1 MRKKL
6 SQEVKSCKIKC
17 HDKSKK
23 VVLERKKCESCK
35 IIVATTNG
43 ISFQWFFSFKIYDE
57 LGFELLKWFRRL
69 SIFYK
74 IKSSN
79 IPDYL
84 FQLIPN
90 LTNHSSRVLM
100 SVEHSGVEPKHLKN
114 SFFPY
119 LTN

>member
-1 MRKKL
+1 M

-69 SIFYK
+69 KYILQNK
-74 IKSSN
+74 VIKY